1 MSLSTWPRD
10 LPCAS
15 WDAAY
20 DMSEIRET
28 GVRFEP
34 DDRPPFFMTIGLG
47 TQFAILVV
55 TGIVLTPAIVVRAAG
70 GSEVFLVWA
79 AFAALVVSGL
89 TTILQARRIGTFGAG
104 HILIMGTSGAFIA
117 VCVAA
122 LAEGGPGMLATLVLL
137 SSLVQFTL
145 ARRLSILRRILTPAV
160 TGTVIMLIPVTVMPI
175 VFDMLADVP
184 AHVEPAHVEP
194 LVPAL
199 VASVTLV
206 VMLAIAFGSRSTLRL
221 WAPIIGIV
229 VGCLVAA
236 WFGFYDMSRVGAAG
250 WIGIPDGAW
259 PGFNLDFGRTFWML
273 LPAFIFVTYVGAIET
288 IGDAVAIQSVSWKHR
303 RAVDYKVV
311 QGAVSADGVGNLLSG
326 LAGTI
331 PNTTYS
337 TSIAVVELTGIAS
350 RRVGVCVG
358 LVLVTVAF
366 VPKLAALVLA
376 IPPAVAAA
384 YLVVLLGLLFVA
396 GMRLVISD
404 GMDYRKSLMVG
415 TAFWIGTGFQ
425 LGVIFPDLLGPW
437 VSSLAGNG
445 MTAGGVT
452 AVMLT
457 VCLNLMSSRS
467 AVLKTRLGNDT
478 LQEISGFLRRTA
490 AAHGWTVEQA
500 DRLVLVG
507 DEMAATLISSAG
519 RGDARRLVVKA
530 RDEGSSMELEFA
542 TTGSGGNVEDQIML
556 LGEQPDRTMVE
567 RELSLRLLRHYT
579 SSVRHQSFTDA
590 DILTVRVERPSGSR
604 PSIA

>member
-1 MSLSTWPRD
+1 
-10 LPCAS
+10 
-15 WDAAY
+15 
-20 DMSEIRET
+20 MSETRDT

-34 DDRPPFFMTIGLG
+34 EDKPPLLLTIGLG

-55 TGIVLTPAIVVRAAG
+55 TGIILTPAIVVRAAG

-89 TTILQARRIGTFGAG
+89 TTILQARRIGAFGAG

-117 VCVAA
+117 VCVTA
-122 LAEGGPGMLATLVLL
+122 LAEGGPGMLATLVFL

-160 TGTVIMLIPVTVMPI
+160 TGTVIMMIPVTVMPI
-175 VFDMLADVP
+175 VFDMLANVP
-184 AHVEPAHVEP
+184 EHVEP
-194 LVPAL
+194 LAPPL
-199 VASVTLV
+199 VAGVTLV

-229 VGCLVAA
+229 VGCGIAA
-236 WFGFYDMSRVGAAG
+236 WFGLYDTARVAAAD
-250 WIGIPDGAW
+250 WIGIPDGGW
-259 PGFNLDFGRTFWML
+259 PGFDLDFGRTFWIL

-288 IGDAVAIQSVSWKHR
+288 IGDAVAIQSVSRKRR
-303 RAVDYKVV
+303 RAIDYKVV
-311 QGAVSADGVGNLLSG
+311 QGAVSADGVGNFLSG

-350 RRVGVCVG
+350 RRVGICVG
-358 LVLVTVAF
+358 LVLLIVAF
-366 VPKLAALVLA
+366 VPKFAALVLA
-376 IPPAVAAA
+376 IPAAVAAA

-396 GMRLVISD
+396 GMRLVIGD

-425 LGVIFPDLLGPW
+425 HGVIFPDLLGPW
-437 VSSLAGNG
+437 VGSLVGNG

-452 AVMLT
+452 AVVLT
-457 VCLNLMSSRS
+457 VCLNLMSPKS
-467 AVLKTRLGNDT
+467 AVLKTRQGASAA
-478 LQEISGFLRRTA
+478 QEVSGFLKKVGSKY
-490 AAHGWTVEQA
+490 GWTGTQT
-500 DRLVLVG
+500 DRLILVG
-507 DEMAATLISSAG
+507 DEMAATLMADDDG
-519 RGDARRLVVKA
+519 GEARRLVVKA
-530 RDEGSSMELEFA
+530 RSEGSSIELEFV
-542 TTGSGGNVEDQIML
+542 TSGSDGNIEDEIML

-567 RELSLRLLRHYT
+567 RELSLRLLRHYA
-579 SSVRHQSFTDA
+579 SSVHHQSFTDA
-590 DILTVRVERPSGSR
+590 DILTARVERPEQGTSEAR
-604 PSIA
+604 PSIE